1 MKKLLNIML
10 MSLAITGCAE
20 KNPLLSEWDTP
31 FGVPPFEEIKTEHYL
46 PALQKAM
53 EVHRGEI
60 ERIEKCADAPDFE
73 NTIEAYDRSGRLLER
88 ISLEMG
94 NRGSMDSSEE
104 LRAALAEASPLLSN
118 HYSEI
123 MQSEKLFA
131 RIKAVYEKRDSLN
144 LDPDQ
149 KRLTEEIYRDFERG
163 GSNLSEADKQ
173 TLKTLDARIDS
184 LQLAF
189 SQNLLHDTAAWTLL
203 IENEADLA
211 GLSSDFKA
219 DAAHRA
225 QEAGESGWLIGLDN
239 PSVMPFLQNCDNR
252 ELRIKVLDAY
262 SNRCNNNDRYDNKD
276 IISQI
281 VSLKLQKAR
290 LMGFESYADY
300 VLDAKMA
307 RTPAAVY
314 KLLGDVWQPSLEAAR
329 SELADIKALAKED
342 GIETVLPADWRY
354 YAAKARSAKYSYD
367 ESAIMDYLQYDN
379 VREGIFYVAG
389 RLYGVTFTRVENI
402 PLPHPDA
409 EAFECKDADGTSRGI
424 LYIDMFARPGVK
436 DGGAWCTSYRERE
449 TAADGSVVTAVTS
462 IVGNFTPP
470 ADGKPSLL
478 TVDETETFFHEFGH
492 AMASLLS
499 DVRYKGLCD
508 FVRDFVEVPSQLNE
522 HWAFAPEVLAVYA
535 KHWRTGEVIPQELVS
550 KMLEC
555 KKYGVGFSQTELLAA
570 MYLDMDIY
578 SLKEIPEHFD
588 ILSYEET
595 RMKERGLMPEILPR
609 YRAPYFLHIFSHG
622 YDAGYYG
629 YLWSNVLDCD
639 AFCAF
644 TETGDIFNPEV
655 AAAYRREILAR
666 VNEADANTLYTN
678 FRGAMPSIEPFL
690 RDRGLK

>member
-20 KNPLLSEWDTP
+20 KNPLLKEWDTP
-31 FGVPPFEEIKTEHYL
+31 FGVPPFEQIKTEDYL

-53 EVHRGEI
+53 EIHRGEI
-60 ERIEKCADAPDFE
+60 ERIEKCSEAPSFE

-94 NRGSMDSSEE
+94 NREAMASSEE
-104 LRAALAEASPLLSN
+104 LRAASAEASPLLSN

-123 MQSEKLFA
+123 MQSQKLFA

-149 KRLTEEIYRDFERG
+149 KRLTQKIYRDFERG
-163 GSNLSEADKQ
+163 GSNLCEADKQ

-189 SQNLLHDTAAWTLL
+189 SQNLLHDTANWTLL
-203 IENEADLA
+203 IENEADIA

-219 DAAHRA
+219 EAARRA
-225 QEAGESGWLIGLDN
+225 QDAGRSGWLIGLDN

-262 SNRCNNNDRYDNKD
+262 SNRCNNNDRCDNKD
-276 IISQI
+276 IISRI

-290 LMGFESYADY
+290 LLGFESYADY

-314 KLLGDVWQPSLEAAR
+314 KLLSDVWKPSLEAAR
-329 SELADIKALAKED
+329 SELSDIQALAGED
-342 GIETVLPADWRY
+342 GIDTVLPADWRY
-354 YAAKARSAKYSYD
+354 YAAKARAAKYSYD
-367 ESAIMDYLQYDN
+367 ESAIMAYLQYDN
-379 VREGIFYVAG
+379 VRDGLFYVVG
-389 RLYGVTFTRVENI
+389 RLYGVTFSRVDSI

-409 EAFECKDADGTSRGI
+409 EAFECKDSDGTSRGI
-424 LYIDMFARPGVK
+424 LYMDMFARPGFK
-436 DGGAWCTSYRERE
+436 DGGAWCTSYRDRE
-449 TAADGSVVTAVTS
+449 IASDGSVVTAVCS
-462 IVGNFTPP
+462 IVGNFTPQ
-470 ADGKPSLL
+470 AKGKPSLL

-499 DVRYKGLCD
+499 DVRYKGLGD

-535 KHWRTGEVIPQELVS
+535 KHWRTGETIPQEIVS

-644 TETGDIFNPEV
+644 AETGDIFNHDV
-655 AAAYRREILAR
+655 AVAYRREILAR
-666 VNEADANTLYTN
+666 AGEADANTIYTN
-678 FRGAMPSIEPFL
+678 FRGSMPSIEPFL

>member
-1 MKKLLNIML
+1 MKKLLNILL
-10 MSLAITGCAE
+10 MSLTITGCAE
-20 KNPLLSEWDTP
+20 KNPLLKEWDTP
-31 FGVPPFEEIKTEHYL
+31 FGVPPFEQIKTEDYL
-46 PALQKAM
+46 PALEKAM
-53 EVHRGEI
+53 EIHRGEI
-60 ERIEKCADAPDFE
+60 ELLERCGDDPDFE
-73 NTIEAYDRSGRLLER
+73 NTIEAFDRSGRLLER

-94 NRGSMDSSEE
+94 NREAIDSSEE
-104 LRAALAEASPLLSN
+104 LRAASAEASPLLSG

-123 MQSEKLFA
+123 MQSDRLFA
-131 RIKAVYEKRDSLN
+131 RIKAVYEKRDRLN

-149 KRLTEEIYRDFERG
+149 MRLTEEIYRDFERS
-163 GSNLSEADKQ
+163 GSNLCDADKQ

-184 LQLAF
+184 LQLTF
-189 SQNLLHDTAAWTLL
+189 SQNLLHDTADWTMLL
-203 IENEADLA
+203 ENEADLA

-219 DAAHRA
+219 DAARRS
-225 QEAGESGWLIGLDN
+225 QEAGRSGWLIGLDN
-239 PSVMPFLQNCDNR
+239 PSVMPFLQCCDNR

-281 VSLKLQKAR
+281 VKLKHQKAR
-290 LMGFESYADY
+290 LLGFESYADY

-314 KLLGDVWQPSLEAAR
+314 KLLDEVWQPSVAAAR
-329 SELADIKALAKED
+329 SELSDIKALAAQD
-342 GIETVLPADWRY
+342 GIDTVLPADWRY
-354 YAAKARSAKYSYD
+354 YAAKAREVKYSYD
-367 ESAIMDYLQYDN
+367 ESAIMEYLQYDN
-379 VREGIFYVAG
+379 VREGVFYVAG
-389 RLYGVTFTRVENI
+389 RLYGVTFSRVENI

-409 EAFECKDADGTSRGI
+409 EAFECRDADGTCRGI
-424 LYIDMFARPGVK
+424 LYIDMFARPGAK

-449 TAADGSVVTAVTS
+449 IAADGCAVTAVTS

-470 ADGKPSLL
+470 AEGKPSLL

-522 HWAFAPEVLAVYA
+522 HWAFAPEVLSVYA
-535 KHWRTGEVIPQELVS
+535 KHWRTGEIIPQELVD

-595 RMKERGLMPEILPR
+595 RMKERALLPEILPR

-639 AFCAF
+639 AFRAF
-644 TETGDIFNPEV
+644 TETGDIFDPAV
-655 AAAYRREILAR
+655 AAAYRREILSRAG
-666 VNEADANTLYTN
+666 EADANTLYTN

-690 RDRGLK
+690 EDRGLK